1 MPNPYSDQRRT
12 QHGQP
17 TVKTWPNA
25 ITKAPA
31 NLPATTSKE
40 NGDQVTSSAMVPRR
54 DRKPS
59 NATTHPGGGRG
70 PIAEFTFGDPR
81 PVAISPSARERPD
94 GPWRGRRFGPRRRF
108 SAGQFGGRCYACGED
123 LPFEAFAVDR
133 SKASGRKSI
142 CRRCDR
148 EKARA
153 YYALRRG
160 GPDRNLRHS

>member
-1 MPNPYSDQRRT
+1 VTTTTPTPMGGAADAYRPTISD
-12 QHGQP
+12 
-17 TVKTWPNA
+17 
-25 ITKAPA
+25 
-31 NLPATTSKE
+31 
-40 NGDQVTSSAMVPRR
+40 
-54 DRKPS
+54 
-59 NATTHPGGGRG
+59 PG
-70 PIAEFTFGDPR
+70 